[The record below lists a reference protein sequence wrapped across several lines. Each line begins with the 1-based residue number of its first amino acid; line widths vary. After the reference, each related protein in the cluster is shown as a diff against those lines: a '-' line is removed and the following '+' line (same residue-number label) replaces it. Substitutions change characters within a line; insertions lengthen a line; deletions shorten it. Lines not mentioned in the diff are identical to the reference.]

1 MRTLDPNSDDR
12 PGPYPAESEPSQ
24 NQDASPPALSPPDP
38 DHSDPAER
46 HRINR
51 RRLLASGAATGA
63 AAVAAPLAFRAV
75 DAQNGTPAATPG
87 GTPAAT
93 PVGTPDAMAGMN
105 MSPGASTNQG
115 FTIFVPF
122 QAAIIQAAAARL
134 IPTDDTG
141 PGATEAG
148 VVYFIDRQIAK
159 EGMGYRGNRY
169 VMGPFLSGEPTQGDQ
184 SALPIRD
191 QFRVG
196 IFGLEAYAQQTFQQG
211 FVACT
216 PEQQDQLL
224 TDLSQGKPEG
234 FGGSSF
240 QTNPLAQGSQL
251 TPNLS
256 LETTLG
262 ATSGATAFFTLL
274 RNYTMAGFFA
284 DPVQGGNRDMV
295 GWKMIGFPG
304 AHLSYFDVIENYNQP
319 FEGDYISLGQYQE
332 QVGGGL

>member
-1 MRTLDPNSDDR
+1 MRTLDPNNDAR
-12 PGPYPAESEPSQ
+12 PGPYPADSESSGNHDAVSTPEPDRSG
-24 NQDASPPALSPPDP
+24 PD
-38 DHSDPAER
+38 EQ

-51 RRLLASGAATGA
+51 RRLMATGAATGV
-63 AAVAAPLAFRAV
+63 AAVAAPLAFRVAG
-75 DAQNGTPAATPG
+75 AQD

-93 PVGTPDAMAGMN
+93 PVGTPDAMAGMD
-105 MSPGASTNQG
+105 MSPAAATNQG
-115 FTIFVPF
+115 FTVFVPF
-122 QAAIIQAAAARL
+122 QAQIIQAAAARI

-169 VMGPFLSGEPTQGDQ
+169 VMGPFLAGEPTQGDQ

-256 LETTLG
+256 LDTTSG

>member
-1 MRTLDPNSDDR
+1 MSTLDPLGNDR
-12 PGPYPAESEPSQ
+12 PGPSPTDPGSTRDGDAPST
-24 NQDASPPALSPPDP
+24 AFSSPDP
-38 DHSDPAER
+38 DR
-46 HRINR
+46 HPDEQLRINR
-51 RRLLASGAATGA
+51 RRLLASGAATGVAA
-63 AAVAAPLAFRAV
+63 AAVPLAFHAV
-75 DAQNGTPAATPG
+75 DAQDGTPAAATPG
-87 GTPAAT
+87 AT
-93 PVGTPDAMAGMN
+93 PMAGGMAGMD
-105 MSPGASTNQG
+105 MAPGATTNQG
-115 FTIFVPF
+115 FTVFVPF
-122 QAAIIQAAAARL
+122 QAAIIQAAAARI
-134 IPTDDTG
+134 IPTDENG

-169 VMGPFLSGEPTQGDQ
+169 VMGPFLAGEPTQGDQ

-211 FVACT
+211 FVQCT

-224 TDLSQGKPEG
+224 TDLSDGKPEG
-234 FGGSSF
+234 FGGSWF
-240 QTNPLAQGSQL
+240 QTNPLAQGTQL

-256 LETTLG
+256 LDTTSG

-274 RNYTMAGFFA
+274 RNFTMAGFFA

-304 AHLSYFDVIENYNQP
+304 AHLSYADVIENYNQP

>member
-1 MRTLDPNSDDR
+1 MSTLDPNSDAQPR
-12 PGPYPAESEPSQ
+12 SYPAEAESSRNHDTVSPTEP
-24 NQDASPPALSPPDP
+24 NHRDP
-38 DHSDPAER
+38 DEQ

-51 RRLLASGAATGA
+51 RRLVATGAATGV

-87 GTPAAT
+87 AT
-93 PVGTPDAMAGMN
+93 PIGTPDAMAGMD
-105 MSPGASTNQG
+105 MSAGATTNQG

-122 QAAIIQAAAARL
+122 QAAIVQAAAARI

-159 EGMGYRGNRY
+159 EGMSYRGNRY
-169 VMGPFLSGEPTQGDQ
+169 LQGPFLTGEPTQGDQ
-184 SALPIRD
+184 AALPVRD
-191 QFRVG
+191 QFRIG
-196 IFGLEAYAQQTFQQG
+196 IFGLEAYAQSTFQQG

-224 TDLSQGKPEG
+224 TDLSQGKPEN
-234 FGGSSF
+234 FGGSSL
-240 QTNPLAQGSQL
+240 QASPVAQGGQM
-251 TPNLS
+251 TPNSS
-256 LETTLG
+256 LETQQT
-262 ATSGATAFFTLL
+262 ATSGATAFFTML
-274 RNYTMAGFFA
+274 RTFTMAGFFA

-304 AHLSYFDVIENYNQP
+304 AHLSYADVIENYNQP
-319 FEGDYISLGQYQE
+319 FQGDYISLGQYQE